1 MFKKILVLVDGS
13 EFSLNAARAAASIAD
28 NFSGKLTLLHV
39 VSKSFTKT
47 TMPDLEQEIAGLR
60 AEGSQILAAA
70 MDAIGKTEDE
80 LDTVLS
86 WGNPMD
92 IILEEIEDEGYD
104 LIVMGSRGLGAIKG
118 LLMGSV
124 SERIS
129 RSVKCPVLIVKELC
143 E

>member
-13 EFSLNAARAAASIAD
+13 EFSTNATRAAASIAD
-28 NFSGKLTLLHV
+28 KFSGKLTLLHV
-39 VSKSFTKT
+39 VSKSFLKT
-47 TMPDLEQEIAGLR
+47 TMPDLEQEIAELR
-60 AEGSQILAAA
+60 AEGSQILIDA
-70 MDAIGKTEDE
+70 MAAIGKNEDE
-80 LDTVLS
+80 LDTILS

-129 RSVKCPVLIVKELC
+129 RSVKAPVLIIKDFPL
-143 E
+143 